1 MFWSWKRTSLFKNS
15 ITEEKQEQVTK
26 LIADIRQEIQTDNF
40 ASLQSLVEELK
51 TVMKNMVSA
60 QAASDSSSNS
70 DPMSN
75 LNDL

>member
-1 MFWSWKRTSLFKNS
+1 
-15 ITEEKQEQVTK
+15 
-26 LIADIRQEIQTDNF
+26 
-40 ASLQSLVEELK
+40 
-51 TVMKNMVSA
+51 MKNMVSA